1 MNNWFTVKVKYT
13 KQLDNGTFK
22 RVSEQYLLSAMSF
35 TDAEARTYEEI
46 GSLVRGEFII
56 DAITKTEL
64 HDIFGFDGQESWY
77 LVRVQYDSVDVD
89 SEKSK
94 KVLNKFL
101 VSAENIDQAQK
112 NIKESLSGLMVD
124 YQITSITESA
134 IQDVFPLVAVDK

>member
-1 MNNWFTVKVKYT
+1 MNKWFTVKVKYT